1 MNTLLLTSQR
11 PRCLFSILLGLAAE
25 CGLAGCNLRPCN
37 PADPGPQPFGIAFS
51 TDTLG
56 AGKGFRKAEAFSA
69 YLVRYRGAD
78 FSQPLDTLR
87 ANDRPKSPMLFYYV
101 DRTLFCNFPAVG
113 GPSDP
118 RSYRL
123 EVPAAKRRYDI
134 SDIVLTYGGV
144 DNCTRTITRFDAL
157 INGQRVDTRQG
168 YVATK

>member
-1 MNTLLLTSQR
+1 MPYR
-11 PRCLFSILLGLAAE
+11 VERLFAVLLGLAA
-25 CGLAGCNLRPCN
+25 GSLTGCNLHPCY
-37 PADPGPQPFGIAFS
+37 PADTGPPPFGIAFS

-56 AGKGFRKAEAFSA
+56 AGAGFRKAEAFSA

-87 ANDRPKSPMLFYYV
+87 ASDRYKAPTVFYYV

-123 EVPAAKRRYDI
+123 EVPAAKKRYDI
-134 SDIVLTYGGV
+134 SDITLEYGGV
-144 DNCTRTITRFDAL
+144 DNCTRTISRLDAL
-157 INGQRVDTRQG
+157 LNGQRVDARRG
-168 YVATK
+168 YVLTK